1 MLDSGP
7 RVELAESPASDGL
20 PGVFRVTPSRYPQ
33 SMIESERARRWASTM
48 EGHPTVSDIRLAHA
62 GPGVATGAVEPL
74 SRAEREAA
82 EGIVLAAGATRAAG
96 AGERGRPE
104 EPDPLRTCIARDRDR
119 SLPST
124 TFRRLAR
131 TTQLYHVPDCTQPTR
146 HTNAPESAQPAPAVA
161 LAPRP

>member
-1 MLDSGP
+1 AHHRLNPAHQAPGLERSRNPPPACASCSVEPGFMLDSGP

-74 SRAEREAA
+74 SRAERA
-82 EGIVLAAGATRAAG
+82 
-96 AGERGRPE
+96 
-104 EPDPLRTCIARDRDR
+104 
-119 SLPST
+119 
-124 TFRRLAR
+124 
-131 TTQLYHVPDCTQPTR
+131 
-146 HTNAPESAQPAPAVA
+146 
-161 LAPRP
+161 